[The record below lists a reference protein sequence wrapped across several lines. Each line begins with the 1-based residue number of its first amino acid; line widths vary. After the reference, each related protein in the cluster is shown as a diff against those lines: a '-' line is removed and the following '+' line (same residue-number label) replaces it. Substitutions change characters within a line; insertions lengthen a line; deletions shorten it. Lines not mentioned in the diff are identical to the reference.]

1 MKRFE
6 GYHEDHDLPI
16 RRGDTVTILKGTTIQ
31 TTMPSKDRT
40 GRTGYYVTKTAGR
53 TYKVKVDHI
62 LNGMTF
68 TEEFVRNRGNGEK
81 PGHKQ
86 NPSVRW
92 PGTGGYWFSVDINDI
107 PEAQNGS

>member
-1 MKRFE
+1 MSRRFE
-6 GYHEDHDLPI
+6 GFHNDEDLPVKK
-16 RRGDTVTILKGTTIQ
+16 GDTVTIMKGTVIKTL
-31 TTMPSKDRT
+31 MPSMNGGYRT
-40 GRTGYYVTKTAGR
+40 KLAGR

-68 TEEFVRNRGNGEK
+68 TEEFVRNRGNGETA
-81 PGHKQ
+81 GHKQ